1 MMNTKLSIESTS
13 QFISENFFEF
23 VPSQERLSFP
33 IIQRLYLKM
42 CIGIQFAPLKICDS
56 LIIDG
61 HHRYIAACLAEIKC
75 EFVPAQS
82 SSSIREVMWQSVKIV
97 SEDWDT
103 PQIIQEMNITDAK
116 YNNINLNTLNQLI
129 E

>member
-1 MMNTKLSIESTS
+1 MNTKLNIERTS
-13 QFISENFFEF
+13 QFISENIFEF

-33 IIQRLYLKM
+33 IIRRLYLKM
-42 CIGIQFAPLKICDS
+42 CIGIQFAPLKICNGT
-56 LIIDG
+56 IIDG

-82 SSSIREVMWQSVKIV
+82 STIIKEIMWQSVRIV

-103 PQIIQEMNITDAK
+103 PEIIQKMNVEDAK
-116 YNNINLNTLNQLI
+116 YNNINLESINQLI